1 MSYLSLFNYYIK
13 LYAFGTGRYFYKR
26 GSSRLTTKI
35 PFLAIA
41 NGNLQVA
48 LDTFNIR
55 KLFWYMGWYPVPDS

>member
-55 KLFWYMGWYPVPDS
+55 KLF